1 MEIGIKMSKV
11 YVVVMIEADLKQMK
25 DETYAVEPLGV
36 YSSSQKALDYINE
49 LEKVNPI
56 SERYETVFDIFE
68 FDMDKEPLMLK
79 WMAKQKEIKERTI
92 QDAVVDLMKE
102 GMIDQLI
109 GEDGHFYYVLTDLGK
124 KSFDEMR
131 KGVPEQIKKFLRKNQ
146 EED

>member
-1 MEIGIKMSKV
+1 MSKV